1 MQKCVALCWFNL
13 GGYISWSDSL
23 PDKQEVI
30 GSSPIPPTKNENF
43 LKDLWNTDKSNLYYI
58 CKLYKIS
65 HIIMM
70 TRLMANVKISNIISQ
85 LIYEFPDMRF
95 MQLLMVIDAVIDTDQ
110 FNEESSV
117 TLERIKN
124 KIKQLRQK

>member
-1 MQKCVALCWFNL
+1 
-13 GGYISWSDSL
+13 
-23 PDKQEVI
+23 
-30 GSSPIPPTKNENF
+30 
-43 LKDLWNTDKSNLYYI
+43 
-58 CKLYKIS
+58 
-65 HIIMM
+65 MM
-70 TRLMANVKISNIISQ
+70 TRLMANVKISNIISR

-95 MQLLMVIDAVIDTDQ
+95 MQLLMVIDVVIDTDQ

>member
-1 MQKCVALCWFNL
+1 
-13 GGYISWSDSL
+13 
-23 PDKQEVI
+23 
-30 GSSPIPPTKNENF
+30 
-43 LKDLWNTDKSNLYYI
+43 
-58 CKLYKIS
+58 
-65 HIIMM
+65 MM
-70 TRLMANVKISNIISQ
+70 TRLMANIKISNIISQ

-95 MQLLMVIDAVIDTDQ
+95 MQLLMVIDAIIDTDQ

>member
-1 MQKCVALCWFNL
+1 
-13 GGYISWSDSL
+13 
-23 PDKQEVI
+23 
-30 GSSPIPPTKNENF
+30 
-43 LKDLWNTDKSNLYYI
+43 
-58 CKLYKIS
+58 
-65 HIIMM
+65 MM
-70 TRLMANVKISNIISQ
+70 TRLIANIKISNIISQ

>member
-1 MQKCVALCWFNL
+1 
-13 GGYISWSDSL
+13 
-23 PDKQEVI
+23 
-30 GSSPIPPTKNENF
+30 
-43 LKDLWNTDKSNLYYI
+43 
-58 CKLYKIS
+58 
-65 HIIMM
+65 MM
-70 TRLMANVKISNIISQ
+70 TRLMANIKISNIISQ

-110 FNEESSV
+110 FNEESNV

>member
-1 MQKCVALCWFNL
+1 
-13 GGYISWSDSL
+13 
-23 PDKQEVI
+23 
-30 GSSPIPPTKNENF
+30 
-43 LKDLWNTDKSNLYYI
+43 
-58 CKLYKIS
+58 
-65 HIIMM
+65 M
-70 TRLMANVKISNIISQ
+70 TRLEANIKILDITKQ
-85 LIYEFPDMRF
+85 FAWMFPDMRF

>member
-1 MQKCVALCWFNL
+1 MV
-13 GGYISWSDSL
+13 
-23 PDKQEVI
+23 
-30 GSSPIPPTKNENF
+30 
-43 LKDLWNTDKSNLYYI
+43 
-58 CKLYKIS
+58 
-65 HIIMM
+65 
-70 TRLMANVKISNIISQ
+70 TRLMANIKISNIISQ

>member
-1 MQKCVALCWFNL
+1 
-13 GGYISWSDSL
+13 
-23 PDKQEVI
+23 
-30 GSSPIPPTKNENF
+30 
-43 LKDLWNTDKSNLYYI
+43 
-58 CKLYKIS
+58 
-65 HIIMM
+65 MM
-70 TRLMANVKISNIISQ
+70 TRLMVNIKISNIISQ